1 MGRPYKSELVQ
12 LPTTYAWALSL
23 NTDALEERI
32 RSFASCPLI
41 AIGSG
46 GSQTTA
52 VLVADLHQSKFGQV
66 SKADTPLVARHY
78 LKKLKSSV
86 IVLVSGGGRNADI
99 LGVARA
105 AVESEPKSLILLCAV
120 KNSPLAR
127 IVGGFTRGFCFDFDL
142 HTGRDG
148 FLATNSL
155 LALSVVALKAYGF
168 RIGDLPR
175 SFEAA
180 SNTVQTSSRSKP
192 STVNSSFLELP
203 NLVALHGPESR
214 AAAVDLESKL
224 TEAGLVSVQLSDYR
238 NFAHGRHHWLAKN
251 PNSAVLALAS
261 DEECELAKRTLALLP
276 QSIPSLLMKTTLSG
290 LASWVALQSAVFD
303 LVGRYG
309 EAKNID
315 PGRPGV
321 PEFGR
326 RIYHLNAFRVS
337 RRHTKPAAIERK
349 MKAWNQKDAGY
360 WQQLERAYT
369 AVCKR
374 ISETRF
380 HGLILDYD
388 GTICDHVDRFGRIPA
403 STAKA
408 LTRLTTAGF
417 SLGVATGRGKSV
429 REALQAAIAKRQWRR
444 VWIGY
449 YNGGEVARLDD
460 DTRPNTDRPL
470 VPELKIAAAALEK
483 IADHDLKLSIRPEQV
498 TIESRIPLDV
508 KDLWF
513 RVVQCIE
520 DAQIAGV
527 KVVTSTRSVD
537 VIPTATTKLA
547 LLRALEDARPNS
559 RFLCIGDRPC
569 WPGNDA
575 QLLTGEFSL
584 SVDEVDG
591 SPTSVWNLAPAG
603 VLGAAGL
610 RYYLSRVTIGARD
623 FRIRLRSK

>member
-1 MGRPYKSELVQ
+1 MGRPYKSELAQ
-12 LPTTYAWALSL
+12 LPTTYEWALSL
-23 NTDALEERI
+23 NTDVLQERI
-32 RSFASCPLI
+32 RSCAESSLI

-66 SKADTPLVARHY
+66 SKADTPLIARNY
-78 LKKLKSSV
+78 MRTLKSSV
-86 IVLVSGGGRNADI
+86 IVLVSGGGRNSDI

-105 AVESEPKSLILLCAV
+105 AVESEPRSLILLCGV

-127 IVGGFTRGFCFDFDL
+127 IVGGFARGFCFDFDMD
-142 HTGRDG
+142 TGHDG

-168 RIGDLPR
+168 RRDLPR
-175 SFEAA
+175 SLEAA
-180 SNTVQTSSRSKP
+180 ADSVHTLSGSSKP
-192 STVNSSFLELP
+192 STVDRAYLKLP
-203 NLVALHGPESR
+203 NLVTLHGPQSR
-214 AAAVDLESKL
+214 AAAIDLESKL

-261 DEECELAKRTLALLP
+261 SDEQELAKRTLALLP
-276 QSIPSLLMKTTLSG
+276 PGIPSILTKTSLSG
-290 LASWVALQSAVFD
+290 PASWVALQSAVFD

-309 EAKNID
+309 EVKNID

-326 RIYHLNAFRVS
+326 HIYHLNAFKVARSHVMS
-337 RRHTKPAAIERK
+337 AAIERK
-349 MKAWNQKDAGY
+349 VKARSQKDDGHRE
-360 WQQLERAYT
+360 QLEPAYGD
-369 AVCKR
+369 VCER
-374 ISETRF
+374 ISETKF

-408 LTRLTTAGF
+408 LTRLTRAGF
-417 SLGVATGRGKSV
+417 LLGVATGRGKSV
-429 REALQAAIAKRQWRR
+429 REALQVAIAKRDWRR

-460 DTRPNTDRPL
+460 GTRPNTDRPL

-513 RVVQCIE
+513 RVVQCI
-520 DAQIAGV
+520 DQAQVAGV

-547 LLRALEDARPNS
+547 LLKALEDTRPGS

-575 QLLTGEFSL
+575 QLLAGKFSL

-591 SPTSVWNLAPAG
+591 SPTGIWNLAPAG
-603 VLGAAGL
+603 VLGAAAL